1 MFEQPGPDLKEDE
14 RAFREFPVGYRIND
28 FSLVSS
34 IWEGKCPSPDRLP
47 HRSNTWVSIYRAWDS
62 CALALS
68 RRGLGQSA
76 VKNGE

>member
-47 HRSNTWVSIYRAWDS
+47 QI
-62 CALALS
+62 LQL
-68 RRGLGQSA
+68 
-76 VKNGE
+76 

>member
-1 MFEQPGPDLKEDE
+1 MKERLE
-14 RAFREFPVGYRIND
+14 NFPIGYRIND
-28 FSLVSS
+28 FSLLSS

-47 HRSNTWVSIYRAWDS
+47 QVFNYRAWDS